1 MKNYSTY
8 AILLAMS
15 VAVLI
20 ASCSDDN
27 LTIVDS
33 EIPFQSSEDSLAQL
47 DDDNALIDAYLSEN
61 AVEEIFNTSNGSRY
75 YLLQEGN
82 GTVPELN
89 DIVSINFIGRYL
101 DGTVFDS
108 NIESVADPDV
118 IGKSNN
124 NFDVWRF
131 NYTVDGRQLGFSG
144 QYSYLNL
151 IPELKRGIGAA
162 LGLMDEGSSTVIIL
176 PSAQA
181 LGPFGFD
188 NNDGFAIPVNT
199 VLLFEI
205 GLVQVR
211 TN

>member
-1 MKNYSTY
+1 MKKYSTY
-8 AILLAMS
+8 AIVLACWAALMF
-15 VAVLI
+15 

-27 LTIVDS
+27 LTVVDTGD
-33 EIPFQSSEDSLAQL
+33 PVQSAEDSLAQL
-47 DDDNALIDAYLSEN
+47 EDDNALIDAYLTEN
-61 AVEEIFNTSNGSRY
+61 AKGEVFMTPAGSRY
-75 YLLQEGN
+75 YLSEEGN
-82 GTVPELN
+82 GIVPELN

-118 IGKSNN
+118 IGKANGDFS
-124 NFDVWRF
+124 VWRF

-144 QYSYLNL
+144 QYSYLTL
-151 IPELKRGIGAA
+151 MPELKRGIGAA
-162 LGLMDEGSSTVIIL
+162 LGLMDEGSKAIIIM
-176 PSAQA
+176 PSSQA
-181 LGPFGFD
+181 LGPFGIDD
-188 NNDGFAIPVNT
+188 NSGFAIPENT